1 MEDSLAQLEHKK
13 AYETRQNGNEGMSR
27 VLARR
32 AAGICIREYLE
43 SRGIDQRG
51 LSLNTL
57 IKDVEVRKHLPDE
70 LQDPLDRL
78 SARVGM
84 DFQFPVEFDL
94 LLDSKKVIEKLTM
107 LMENK
112 GD

>member
-1 MEDSLAQLEHKK
+1 MEESLAQLELEK
-13 AYETRQNGNEGMSR
+13 AYETRQNGNEGMAR

-32 AAGICIREYLE
+32 AAGMCIREYL
-43 SRGIDQRG
+43 GLIGFDQQR

-78 SARVGM
+78 STRVGM
-84 DFQFPVEFDL
+84 DFQFPVDYDL
-94 LLDSKKVIEKLTM
+94 LLDSKKVIEKLTI
-107 LMENK
+107 LMENIN
-112 GD
+112 D